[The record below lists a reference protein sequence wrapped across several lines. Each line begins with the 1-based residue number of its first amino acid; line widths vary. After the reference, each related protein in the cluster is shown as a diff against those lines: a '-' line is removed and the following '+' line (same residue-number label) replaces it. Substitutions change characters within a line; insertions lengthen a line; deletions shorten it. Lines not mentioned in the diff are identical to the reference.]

1 MENPKHITYYAVVFY
16 VIVFLSILFTP
27 NGFEYVI
34 IVAAIVSICGIAR
47 SERSEYKLKEKE
59 KKNGTFY

>member
-16 VIVFLSILFTP
+16 VIVFLSILLIP

-47 SERSEYKLKEKE
+47 SEYKLKEKE